1 MKHKCQLQIRWADL
15 DAFRHINNAAYLVYM
30 QEARADFTW
39 FSRKGKG
46 EKPILDDMVVA
57 RAEVDFI
64 APIHTTDIPLDV
76 EISIEKIGNS
86 SFVMLYEMS
95 QSGTLRAR
103 GKTVQVGVDMET
115 EKARPLRDYERE
127 YLEKFLEPNTKGTN
141 A

>member
-1 MKHKCQLQIRWADL
+1 
-15 DAFRHINNAAYLVYM
+15 M

-39 FSRKGKG
+39 FSRKVKG

-76 EISIEKIGNS
+76 EIYLEKIGNS
-86 SFVMLYEMS
+86 SFVMVYEMS
-95 QSGTLRAR
+95 QAGTLRAK

-115 EKARPLRDYERE
+115 EKSRPLRGYERE
-127 YLEKFLEPNTKGTN
+127 YLEKYLEG
-141 A
+141 